1 MMVMC
6 RPLSRRL
13 LGAMVSDASSS
24 AVSCGPAVDAG
35 YECVGWSTLPVITH
49 HAVFKQRPLHWVL
62 RGMLELATANI
73 TWQLDECYLQRLRAA
88 SLQIIRKIKSVCSFT
103 TSQLAAP

>member
-35 YECVGWSTLPVITH
+35 YECVGWSTLPVITPFSSKGH
-49 HAVFKQRPLHWVL
+49 CIGCSVGCSNLQPPISHGNLMNVIYRDCEQRH
-62 RGMLELATANI
+62 
-73 TWQLDECYLQRLRAA
+73 C
-88 SLQIIRKIKSVCSFT
+88 K
-103 TSQLAAP
+103 